1 MRINRIVLQATII
14 IVVLAKSS
22 SSLAAERVVV
32 APDAQQWVIHMVL
45 PRYPT
50 AARQRHATGAGI
62 FVMRVQIKTGLVK
75 SVDVARTTG
84 DADLDAAA
92 VAALRQ
98 WRFKPGVLPSIKQI
112 LPHWKDRFETEDS
125 LIKAPVRFFLVS
137 KQSRPNHR
145 HLEVVR
151 QAFE

>member
-1 MRINRIVLQATII
+1 MRFIPTLPQVAFIIAVLTA
-14 IVVLAKSS
+14 SS
-22 SSLAAERVVV
+22 ESLAADRVVV
-32 APDAQQWVIHMVL
+32 APEAQRWVIHMVQ

-50 AARQRHATGAGI
+50 TARQRRASGAGI

-98 WRFKPGVLPSIKQI
+98 WRFRRGVLPSIKQI
-112 LPHWKDRFETEDS
+112 LAHRKDRFETEDS
-125 LIKAPVRFFLVS
+125 LIKAPVRFVL
-137 KQSRPNHR
+137 
-145 HLEVVR
+145 
-151 QAFE
+151 